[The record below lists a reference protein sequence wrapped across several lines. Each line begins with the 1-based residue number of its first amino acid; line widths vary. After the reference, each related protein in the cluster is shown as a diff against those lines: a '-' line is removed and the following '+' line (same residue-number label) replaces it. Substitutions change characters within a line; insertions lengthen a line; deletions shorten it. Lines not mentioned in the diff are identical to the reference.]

1 MQRQAYRSSCEFFG
15 GGVRFRTNPRASLT
29 SQNTKVTRVVTT
41 VTRLDTPK
49 PHRYHLRFRFQHG
62 TSPRVMFESL
72 SDKLKR
78 TLKNL
83 RGEGVLTKEHVD
95 AALREIRLA
104 LLEADV
110 NYKVAKDFIAS
121 VQQKAEGQQVWQE
134 LKPSEQVVKIVFDEL
149 VELLG
154 GQSSRLVFTKQL
166 PNTVMVVGLQG
177 SGKTTSTGKIARW
190 LAKNQERK
198 PLLLSVDVYRPA
210 AREQLRVIAKAT
222 GQQIFEYPESN
233 DPLTLVREAQK
244 HAQQTGFDTLLID
257 TAGRLHIDDELMEEL
272 VNIKNE
278 THPVKILFVADA
290 MTGQDAVRSA
300 EESHRRI
307 GITGVILTKM
317 DGDAR
322 GGAALSIKQVTGQP
336 VKFVG
341 VGERYDALEPFY
353 PDRVAQRILGMGD
366 VLSLIEEVQA
376 KVDQEEAEEQ
386 LKKLQKNEFTLD
398 DFRSQLRQVKKL
410 GSFSKIM
417 KLLPDQLLGGM
428 GMPQLNDEQS
438 AMMEKELKRTEAI
451 IDSMTWAERND
462 HRILNAN
469 RRRRIA
475 RGSGTNVTA
484 VNQLIKQYV
493 EMRQMMRQLS
503 SSGLFGGGGLK
514 SKMLRKMTGMP
525 DMAGFSGDDGE
536 LPQLPTGPMGASPSR
551 RSKKKQHKRKRKKR
565 K

>member
-1 MQRQAYRSSCEFFG
+1 
-15 GGVRFRTNPRASLT
+15 
-29 SQNTKVTRVVTT
+29 
-41 VTRLDTPK
+41 
-49 PHRYHLRFRFQHG
+49 
-62 TSPRVMFESL
+62 MFESL

-110 NYKVAKDFIAS
+110 NYKVAKDFVAS
-121 VQQKAEGQQVWQE
+121 VTEKAEGQQVWLE

-154 GQSSRLVFTKQL
+154 GQSSRLVFTKTS
-166 PNTVMVVGLQG
+166 PNVVMIVGLQG

-190 LAKNQERK
+190 LSLNQQRK
-198 PLLLSVDVYRPA
+198 PLLLSTDVYRPA

-222 GQQIFEYPESN
+222 GQSIFEKPETN
-233 DPLTLVREAQK
+233 DPLELTRAAL
-244 HAQQTGFDTLLID
+244 QQARDVGYDTLLID

-272 VNIKNE
+272 VTIKSE
-278 THPVKILFVADA
+278 THPVEILFVADA

-300 EESHRRI
+300 EEFHRRV
-307 GITGVILTKM
+307 GITGVVLTKM

-341 VGERYDALEPFY
+341 VGEKYDALEPFY

-366 VLSLIEEVQA
+366 VLSLIEEVQD
-376 KVDQEEAEEQ
+376 KIDQADAEAQ
-386 LKKLQKNEFTLD
+386 LQKLQRNQFSLD

-410 GSFSKIM
+410 GSFSKIL
-417 KLLPDQLLGGM
+417 KLLPDQLLGGV
-428 GMPQLNDEQS
+428 GMPDLTDEQS
-438 AMMEKELKRTEAI
+438 EMMEKELRRTEAI
-451 IDSMTWAERND
+451 IDSMTREERMN
-462 HRILNAN
+462 HLILNAN

-475 RGSGTNVTA
+475 RGSGTTVA
-484 VNQLIKQYV
+484 QVNSLIKQYT
-493 EMRQMMRQLS
+493 EMRRMMQGMFS
-503 SSGLFGGGGLK
+503 GGGLRG
-514 SKMLRKMTGMP
+514 KMMRR
-525 DMAGFSGDDGE
+525 MAGIPGMEGGGDPMMAG
-536 LPQLPTGPMGASPSR
+536 LPAGIPGSAR
-551 RSKKKQHKRKRKKR
+551 KKKKKKKR
-565 K
+565 RR

>member
-1 MQRQAYRSSCEFFG
+1 
-15 GGVRFRTNPRASLT
+15 
-29 SQNTKVTRVVTT
+29 
-41 VTRLDTPK
+41 
-49 PHRYHLRFRFQHG
+49 
-62 TSPRVMFESL
+62 MFESL

-110 NYKVAKDFIAS
+110 NYKVAKDFISS

-154 GQSSRLVFTKQL
+154 GQSSRLVFTKQI

-190 LAKNQERK
+190 LAANQERK

-210 AREQLRVIAKAT
+210 AREQLKVIAKAT
-222 GQQIFEYPESN
+222 GQQIFEYPQSD

-257 TAGRLHIDDELMEEL
+257 TAGRLHIDDALMEEL
-272 VNIKNE
+272 VKIKGE
-278 THPVKILFVADA
+278 THPVEILFVADA

-300 EESHRRI
+300 EEFHRRV

-376 KVDQEEAEEQ
+376 KVDQKEAEDQ

-417 KLLPDQLLGGM
+417 KLLPDQLLGGI
-428 GMPQLNDEQS
+428 GMPQLDEEQS
-438 AMMEKELKRTEAI
+438 KAMEQELKRTEAI
-451 IDSMTWAERND
+451 IDSMTWEERND

-475 RGSGTNVTA
+475 RGSGTSVA
-484 VNQLIKQYV
+484 QVNQLIKQYV

-503 SSGLFGGGGLK
+503 SAGIFGGAGGGGLK
-514 SKMLRKMTGMP
+514 GKMLRKMTGIP
-525 DMAGFSGDDGE
+525 DMAGFAGDEGE
-536 LPQLPTGPMGASPSR
+536 MPSLPSLPAAPSR
-551 RSKKKQHKRKRKKR
+551 KKLKKKKKKR
-565 K
+565 RR

>member
-1 MQRQAYRSSCEFFG
+1 
-15 GGVRFRTNPRASLT
+15 
-29 SQNTKVTRVVTT
+29 
-41 VTRLDTPK
+41 
-49 PHRYHLRFRFQHG
+49 
-62 TSPRVMFESL
+62 MFESL

-83 RGEGVLTKEHVD
+83 RGEGVLTREHVD

-121 VQQKAEGQQVWQE
+121 VKEKAEGQQVWLE

-154 GQSSRLVFTKQL
+154 GQSSRLVFTKQI

-190 LAKNQERK
+190 LAKNQDRK
-198 PLLLSVDVYRPA
+198 PLLVSVDVYRPA
-210 AREQLRVIAKAT
+210 AREQLKVIARTT
-222 GQQIFEYPESN
+222 GQQIFEQPETN
-233 DPLTLVREAQK
+233 DPLTLVQEAHK

-272 VNIKNE
+272 VKIKEE
-278 THPVKILFVADA
+278 TRPVEILFVADA

-300 EESHRRI
+300 EEFHRRV

-341 VGERYDALEPFY
+341 VGEKYDALEAFY

-366 VLSLIEEVQA
+366 VLSLIEEVQD
-376 KVDQEEAEEQ
+376 KIDQADAEAQ
-386 LKKLQKNEFTLD
+386 LQKLQRNQFTLD

-410 GSFSKIM
+410 GSFSKIL
-417 KLLPDQLLGGM
+417 KLLPDQLLGGV
-428 GMPQLNDEQS
+428 GLPDLTDEQS
-438 AMMEKELKRTEAI
+438 ELMEKELKRTEAI
-451 IDSMTWAERND
+451 IDSMTREERLN
-462 HRILNAN
+462 HIILNAN

-475 RGSGTNVTA
+475 RGSGTTVA
-484 VNQLIKQYV
+484 QVNSLIKQYT
-493 EMRQMMRQLS
+493 EMRRMMQGMFS
-503 SSGLFGGGGLK
+503 GGGLRG
-514 SKMLRKMTGMP
+514 KMMRRIAGIPGMDTGNGDPM
-525 DMAGFSGDDGE
+525 MAG
-536 LPQLPTGPMGASPSR
+536 LPVGPSR
-551 RSKKKQHKRKRKKR
+551 KKK
-565 K
+565 

>member
-1 MQRQAYRSSCEFFG
+1 
-15 GGVRFRTNPRASLT
+15 
-29 SQNTKVTRVVTT
+29 
-41 VTRLDTPK
+41 
-49 PHRYHLRFRFQHG
+49 
-62 TSPRVMFESL
+62 MFESL

-121 VQQKAEGQQVWQE
+121 VKEKAEGQQVWLE

-154 GQSSRLVFTKQL
+154 GQSSRLVFTKTA
-166 PNTVMVVGLQG
+166 PNVVMIVGLQG

-190 LAKNQERK
+190 LSQNQQRK
-198 PLLLSVDVYRPA
+198 PLLLSTDVYRPA
-210 AREQLRVIAKAT
+210 AREQLKVIAKAT
-222 GQQIFEYPESN
+222 GQSIFEKPETN
-233 DPLTLVREAQK
+233 DPLELTRAAL
-244 HAQQTGFDTLLID
+244 QQARDVGYDTLLID
-257 TAGRLHIDDELMEEL
+257 TAARLHIDDELMEEL
-272 VNIKNE
+272 VTIKSE
-278 THPVKILFVADA
+278 THPVEILFVADA

-300 EESHRRI
+300 EEFHARV
-307 GITGVILTKM
+307 GITGVVLTKM

-336 VKFVG
+336 VTFVG
-341 VGERYDALEPFY
+341 VGEKYDALEPFY
-353 PDRVAQRILGMGD
+353 PERVAQRILGMGD
-366 VLSLIEEVQA
+366 VLSLIEEVQS
-376 KVDQEEAEEQ
+376 KVDQSEAEEQ

-417 KLLPDQLLGGM
+417 KLLPDQLLGGI
-428 GMPQLNDEQS
+428 GMPQMDEEQTKQ
-438 AMMEKELKRTEAI
+438 MEKELKRTESI
-451 IDSMTWAERND
+451 IDSMTREERTD

-475 RGSGTNVTA
+475 RGSGTNVA
-484 VNQLIKQYV
+484 EVNKLIKQYT
-493 EMRQMMRQLS
+493 EMRQMMRQLTG
-503 SSGLFGGGGLK
+503 SGLFGGSGLK
-514 SKMLRKMTGMP
+514 GKMMRRMTGMP
-525 DMAGFSGDDGE
+525 DMGALAGMGGDGDE
-536 LPQLPTGPMGASPSR
+536 LPSFPSLTAPAGPSR
-551 RSKKKQHKRKRKKR
+551 KKLKKKRKKKR
-565 K
+565 R

>member
-1 MQRQAYRSSCEFFG
+1 
-15 GGVRFRTNPRASLT
+15 
-29 SQNTKVTRVVTT
+29 
-41 VTRLDTPK
+41 
-49 PHRYHLRFRFQHG
+49 
-62 TSPRVMFESL
+62 MFESL

-121 VQQKAEGQQVWQE
+121 VKEKAEGQKVWLE

-154 GQSSRLVFTKQL
+154 GQSSRLVFTKTI
-166 PNTVMVVGLQG
+166 PNVVMIVGLQG

-190 LAKNQERK
+190 LAQNQDRK
-198 PLLLSVDVYRPA
+198 PLLLSTDVYRPA
-210 AREQLRVIAKAT
+210 AREQLKVIAKAT
-222 GQQIFEYPESN
+222 GQSIFEKPETN
-233 DPLTLVREAQK
+233 DPLELTRAALRQARDV
-244 HAQQTGFDTLLID
+244 GYDTLLID
-257 TAGRLHIDDELMEEL
+257 TAGRLHIDNELMEEL
-272 VNIKNE
+272 VTIKSE
-278 THPVKILFVADA
+278 THPVEILFVADA

-300 EESHRRI
+300 EEFHRRI
-307 GITGVILTKM
+307 GITGVVLTKM

-341 VGERYDALEPFY
+341 VGEKYDALDPFD

-366 VLSLIEEVQA
+366 VFSLIEEVQS
-376 KVDQEEAEEQ
+376 KVDQSEAEEQ

-428 GMPQLNDEQS
+428 GMPQLSDEQS
-438 AMMEKELKRTEAI
+438 QQMEKELKRTESI
-451 IDSMTWAERND
+451 IHSMTRQERTD

-475 RGSGTNVTA
+475 RGSGTQVA
-484 VNQLIKQYV
+484 EVNKLIKQYT

-503 SSGLFGGGGLK
+503 SSGLFGGSGLK
-514 SKMLRKMTGMP
+514 GKMMRRMAGMP
-525 DMAGFSGDDGE
+525 DMAGLAGMGDGDEMPSFPSLG
-536 LPQLPTGPMGASPSR
+536 GAPAGPSR
-551 RSKKKQHKRKRKKR
+551 KKLKKKRKKKR
-565 K
+565 HQKRDEG